1 MSTSENI
8 HIIGQGTYGCVY
20 KPHFDCKT
28 YKPKSGESNNFLSK
42 IQLENNITENEIKI
56 GKLVKSIPRS
66 RNYFA
71 AIEEDCTIT
80 IGKIN
85 EAGIEKCKMLEKFEK
100 DAHPKSKLKST
111 KISYAGKKTL
121 TQYLES
127 ELINTKKDN
136 STNVDNYLKKIA
148 NTHLYLLESVQLLI
162 DKKIIHMDIK
172 HNNII
177 YNGRFPIIIDFGI
190 SYDGNNLSLENYKK
204 TKRAFGIKAPFYM
217 PWCFEIVL
225 LSNVSHDVLK
235 HNPQDLERTM
245 STRLSQED
253 ILYLKKIVEE
263 YVKMHVLLQNTN
275 LFTDEE
281 RKKYIEKLNDYT
293 NMFIGK
299 TWGEVWIIITNSNN
313 TWDNYSISIM
323 YLLELKIS
331 GLVDVSKSSQ
341 SNHFLKTYLDTIKKN
356 ILSGPQE
363 RQSPSV
369 TLAQL
374 KTIFGKIKK
383 QEYNDLKSSIKITVQ
398 ENKEKMIEERAKVNT
413 NTLNEEAV
421 MVKKYNNVVQEKRKD

>member
-1 MSTSENI
+1 MSS
-8 HIIGQGTYGCVY
+8 
-20 KPHFDCKT
+20 
-28 YKPKSGESNNFLSK
+28 
-42 IQLENNITENEIKI
+42 
-56 GKLVKSIPRS
+56 
-66 RNYFA
+66 
-71 AIEEDCTIT
+71 
-80 IGKIN
+80 
-85 EAGIEKCKMLEKFEK
+85 
-100 DAHPKSKLKST
+100 
-111 KISYAGKKTL
+111 
-121 TQYLES
+121 
-127 ELINTKKDN
+127 
-136 STNVDNYLKKIA
+136 
-148 NTHLYLLESVQLLI
+148 
-162 DKKIIHMDIK
+162 
-172 HNNII
+172 
-177 YNGRFPIIIDFGI
+177 
-190 SYDGNNLSLENYKK
+190 
-204 TKRAFGIKAPFYM
+204 
-217 PWCFEIVL
+217 
-225 LSNVSHDVLK
+225 
-235 HNPQDLERTM
+235 
-245 STRLSQED
+245 RLSQED

-281 RKKYIEKLNDYT
+281 RKKYIEKLNDYINT
-293 NMFIGK
+293 FIGK
-299 TWGEVWIIITNSNN
+299 TWGEVWIIISNSNN

-369 TLAQL
+369 TLGQL